1 MPNTRPFYATKTT
14 TTDPMGRRIILKIID
29 MKKNSV
35 NNDFKN
41 MSNEKQN
48 SLASGIRIGCG
59 ASFPVLKQK
68 FVKIKEAEYSTDFEF
83 FMKNQVQ
90 VIVCKNNSCSIC
102 SSIEKRAFY
111 KGGNLPN
118 DAFIFELIQTIHRDI

>member
-1 MPNTRPFYATKTT
+1 
-14 TTDPMGRRIILKIID
+14 

-48 SLASGIRIGCG
+48 SLASGIRIDCG

-68 FVKIKEAEYSTDFEF
+68 FVKRNTLIW
-83 FMKNQVQ
+83 KN
-90 VIVCKNNSCSIC
+90 I
-102 SSIEKRAFY
+102 
-111 KGGNLPN
+111 
-118 DAFIFELIQTIHRDI
+118 